1 MEAGLRRD
9 GRVTAPGFTD
19 PPPRPRRSGRAA
31 PDEAAALSAL
41 VGTVYDAALDP
52 GRWPEAVGQ
61 ACAFL
66 DCRYGAFGAADII
79 RSELSFLVKWGYDEE
94 DWQQYLTRYFH
105 KNPFN
110 AGAFRTRPGDVF
122 WASGDPSY
130 ASFLDTDFHRE
141 WAGPLGMIDSIQ
153 GTLDKTATGISLL
166 TCVRHRDTG
175 LATDREIRRMRLLLP
190 HLRRALLIGQTIDLH
205 KLRAAAFG
213 EAMDRLAAGVFLVT
227 PAGGLVHANRSGEA
241 MIATGEPLHFSRG
254 VLAAVDDR
262 AQRALSEALGASIG
276 GDVGI
281 GGSGIAVPLAGRDG
295 KRYVAH
301 VLPLGAGERRDAGA
315 RHSAAAA
322 VFIREATIDLD
333 AAIGAATQ
341 LYGLTPAEVRVVRA
355 VIEVGGLPAI
365 AALLGTSRSTVKS
378 QLEAIFKKTGT
389 RRQAELVHLISGFES
404 PARLPSE
411 RTTRP

>member
-1 MEAGLRRD
+1 MEADLRRQ
-9 GRVTAPGFTD
+9 GRAPAPGFT
-19 PPPRPRRSGRAA
+19 PQPTRQRRAARAA
-31 PDEAAALSAL
+31 PDEATALSAL
-41 VGTVYDAALDP
+41 VGIVYDAALDP
-52 GRWPEAVGQ
+52 GRWPEAVAE

-66 DCRYGAFGAADII
+66 DCRYGAFGAADTL
-79 RSELSFLVKWGYDEE
+79 RSELSLLVKWGYEEE
-94 DWQQYLTRYFH
+94 DWQRYLTRYFH

-130 ASFLDTDFHRE
+130 KSFFDSEFHRE

-153 GTLDKTATGISLL
+153 GTLDKTATGISLI

-205 KLRAAAFG
+205 KLKAAVFG
-213 EAMDRLAAGVFLVT
+213 AAIDRLAAGVFLVT
-227 PAGGLVHANRSGEA
+227 PVGELVHANQSGEA
-241 MIATGEPLHFSRG
+241 MIAAAEPLHFSRG
-254 VLAAVDDR
+254 VLAAADDR
-262 AQRALSEALGASIG
+262 GQRVLSDSLAASVN

-281 GGSGIAVPLAGRDG
+281 GGSGIAVPLTGRSG
-295 KRYVAH
+295 KRYIAH

-315 RHSAAAA
+315 SHSAAAV
-322 VFIREATIDLD
+322 VFVREATIDLD
-333 AAIGAATQ
+333 ATIGAATQ

-389 RRQAELVHLISGFES
+389 RRQGELVHLITGFES
-404 PARLPSE
+404 PARLPTW
-411 RTTRP
+411 RRAGD